1 MEKILLLLPERP
13 QPPVIRY
20 GTTIAVILVSFGCEY
35 ALAQLSGD
43 VPLFIFFPAVFFA
56 GLAFDRG
63 SGILAALL
71 ATALAGWQMRDYL
84 AFQSFSLGLFFLIGI
99 GLAIASETFRKAL
112 EKAWLAEQGKSLL
125 LDELSHRTK
134 NNLTM
139 VGSLL
144 RLQSRRKP
152 ELERDFSDA
161 ANRVQV
167 MADVHDFLRI
177 KPGSHSVD
185 MGRYLQ
191 ELCQKLGDTLRGVR
205 PIAVTVDATNHDVP
219 ADVAVPI
226 GIIVN
231 ELVTNSLK
239 YAFPHDQ
246 SGTISVKFHQNGE
259 YIVTVEDNGVGCNTE
274 PKGLGTTLVQLMANQ
289 LHGQVTTSDNNPGYR
304 TILRIKR

>member
-1 MEKILLLLPERP
+1 MDKILLLLPERP

-20 GTTIAVILVSFGCEY
+20 GITIAVVLVSFGCEY

-71 ATALAGWQMRDYL
+71 ATALAGWQMRGYL

-139 VGSLL
+139 
-144 RLQSRRKP
+144 
-152 ELERDFSDA
+152 
-161 ANRVQV
+161 
-167 MADVHDFLRI
+167 
-177 KPGSHSVD
+177 
-185 MGRYLQ
+185 
-191 ELCQKLGDTLRGVR
+191 
-205 PIAVTVDATNHDVP
+205 
-219 ADVAVPI
+219 
-226 GIIVN
+226 
-231 ELVTNSLK
+231 
-239 YAFPHDQ
+239 
-246 SGTISVKFHQNGE
+246 
-259 YIVTVEDNGVGCNTE
+259 
-274 PKGLGTTLVQLMANQ
+274 
-289 LHGQVTTSDNNPGYR
+289 
-304 TILRIKR
+304 